1 MSKLQL
7 SVAMGDYDR
16 TRALFDGR
24 VLIDG
29 VDPVYMLLNP
39 EEMFFRAMR
48 SQDFDIAE
56 LSFSSYLVKHSRGE
70 CPYIAVPVFLSRAF
84 RHTSLYARK
93 DRIRRPEDLKGKR
106 IGVPEYQLTA
116 NVWAR
121 AILQDDHGVH
131 PEDVT
136 WVRGGIDQPGR
147 PEKIKLALPPGVHV
161 EAAPDGTTISELL
174 DRGEIDAFMA
184 PRPPSR
190 HILQKNPH
198 IAWLFDDPT
207 AAAKDYYRR
216 TGIFPIMHVVGI
228 RKTLADKHPWLPAAV
243 QKAFTQSKAAA
254 LELLSDTSATKV
266 TLPFVEE
273 QLKAARDTLGEDF
286 WSYGV
291 APARKTLEA
300 FVRHHHSQGLS
311 SRLVAVE
318 ELFHPSTY
326 ESYSI

>member
-24 VLIDG
+24 VQIDG

-48 SQDFDIAE
+48 NRDFDIAE

-70 CPYIAVPVFLSRAF
+70 CPYVAVPVFLSRAF
-84 RHTSLYARK
+84 RHTSIYVRK
-93 DRIRRPEDLKGKR
+93 DRVARPEDLKGR
-106 IGVPEYQLTA
+106 RVGLPEYQLTA

-121 AILQDDHGVH
+121 AILQDDHGVR

-136 WVRGGIDQPGR
+136 WVRGGIETPGR
-147 PEKIKLALPPGVHV
+147 PEKIPLQLPPGVKIE
-161 EAAPDGTTISELL
+161 EAPAGTTISELL
-174 DRGEIDAFMA
+174 DRGEIDGFIG

-190 HILQKNPH
+190 AALRNPA
-198 IAWLFDDPT
+198 IGWLFDDPT
-207 AAAKDYYRR
+207 AVAKDYYRR
-216 TGIFPIMHVVGI
+216 TGVFPIMHVVGV
-228 RKTLADKHPWLPAAV
+228 RKELAQQHPWLPGAV
-243 QKAFTQSKAAA
+243 MKAFSQSKAHA

-273 QLKAARDTLGEDF
+273 QLKAARDAMGEDY

-291 APARKTLEA
+291 APARKTLET

-318 ELFHPSTY
+318 ELFHPSTC

>member
-16 TRALFDGR
+16 TRPLFDGR
-24 VLIDG
+24 VRIDG
-29 VDPVYMLLNP
+29 VDPVFMLLNP

-48 SQDFDIAE
+48 SQDFDITE
-56 LSFSSYLVKHSRGE
+56 MSFSSYLVKHSRGE
-70 CPYIAVPVFLSRAF
+70 SPYVAVPVFLSRAF
-84 RHTSLYARK
+84 RHTSIYVRK
-93 DRIRRPEDLKGKR
+93 DRIERPEDLKGKR
-106 IGVPEYQLTA
+106 VGLPEYQLTA

-121 AILQDDHGVH
+121 SILQDDYGVH

-136 WVRGGIDQPGR
+136 WVRGGIDTPGR
-147 PEKIKLALPPGVHV
+147 PEKIKLQLPPGVRIE
-161 EAAPDGTTISELL
+161 EAPEGTTISELL
-174 DRGEIDAFMA
+174 DRGEIDGFIG

-190 HILQKNPH
+190 SALRNPD
-198 IAWLFDDPT
+198 IGWLFDDPT
-207 AAAKDYYRR
+207 AVAKDYHRR

-228 RKTLADKHPWLPAAV
+228 RKELTERHRWLPGAV
-243 QKAFTQSKAAA
+243 LKAFTHAKATA
-254 LELLSDTSATKV
+254 LELLGDTSATKV

-273 QLKAARDTLGEDF
+273 QLKAARDAMGEDY
-286 WSYGV
+286 WAYGV
-291 APARKTLEA
+291 APARRTLET

-318 ELFHPSTY
+318 ELFHPATY